1 MGQESVVLQ
10 TRLLILTHPEEKNPG
25 AKGTCHE
32 EADEVGEIFFFWN
45 VPSNAF
51 RIVGCDSKRL

>member
-25 AKGTCHE
+25 AKGACHE
-32 EADEVGEIFFFWN
+32 EADEVGEIFFFFFEC
-45 VPSNAF
+45 SLQC
-51 RIVGCDSKRL
+51 I